1 MLQRAEIAATL
12 AGVDASRAFFAPLV
26 AGAAGDTLW
35 VAHVDGQAR
44 CIHLA
49 HYAGRSVTDL
59 PTREILTDAATRG
72 SAGLVLAYRERSSLD
87 PEPPEQAERTS
98 LHRLAD
104 AAQAADVT
112 LLDQLVFTGDQ
123 CTSLRRAGLL

>member
-49 HYAGRSVTDL
+49 RYPASPGADL
-59 PTREILTDAATRG
+59 PTRDILTDAATRG
-72 SAGLVLAYRERSSLD
+72 SAGLVLAYRERSSL
-87 PEPPEQAERTS
+87 PALPAQAERTS
-98 LHRLAD
+98 LRRLAD
-104 AAQAADVT
+104 AAEAANVT
-112 LLDQLVFTGDQ
+112 LLDQLVFTEEQ
-123 CTSLRRAGLL
+123 CTSVRSAGLL

>member
-1 MLQRAEIAATL
+1 MLQRAETAATL

-26 AGAAGDTLW
+26 AGATRDTLW

-49 HYAGRSVTDL
+49 RYAGRSAADL
-59 PTREILTDAATRG
+59 PTRDILTDAATCG
-72 SAGLVLAYRERSSLD
+72 SAGLVLAYRDRSTLD
-87 PEPPEQAERTS
+87 GLPAQAHRTS
-98 LHRLAD
+98 LHRLAV

-112 LLDQLVFTGDQ
+112 LLDQLVFTGGQ
-123 CTSLRRAGLL
+123 CTSMRRAGLL

>member
-26 AGAAGDTLW
+26 AGGAGDTLW

-49 HYAGRSVTDL
+49 RYEGGSGADL
-59 PTREILTDAATRG
+59 PTQEIVTDAATHG
-72 SAGLVLAYRERSSLD
+72 SAGLVLAYRERSSL
-87 PEPPEQAERTS
+87 PALPAQAERTS

-112 LLDQLVFTGDQ
+112 LLDQLVFTGGQ
-123 CTSLRRAGLL
+123 CTSMRRAGLV